1 MREWLPTTVTD
12 DLTSGTDSTPGG
24 IAKTEAATGAKTQP
38 ASKKAAKKSVAE
50 SAGTGPVDAGGPLP
64 IEAINPKDIK
74 IKLASHKGGIMI
86 AGPSREVFVC
96 ENLIEG
102 GRFNG
107 ITLGNYSVVDSNGLE
122 TGTTIGV
129 ATVQEDP
136 CSTTGTLEP
145 PGSSTTGTQGTEIVA
160 GGLLVDIT
168 IDRNRI
174 SNMGLCGIGPIGLF
188 DLLRIFEVISITNLT
203 ITNNTI
209 RNTVLRSTAAL
220 STFGALDSQE
230 TYKASSPS
238 AQDAAGNFTDIN
250 AGQGSFSTA
259 EPITS
264 GASFPYA
271 AICVPAVENL
281 VIRDNAIADFGAKP
295 GVGANGIFVLN
306 GEMVDIS
313 RNQVLETRDWSA
325 ASLEAGPTSAA
336 MHGGIVLALVTP
348 PRLPDTTTAQ
358 DVLTGESA
366 ASSKNIFTNMIYEP
380 GLPALRVEENV
391 VRIGLGQALLAIGFG
406 PFAISNNHFSCGG
419 MVRGRGLPIA
429 QTVLILN
436 LGAAI
441 ETEDSLKMTDIY
453 SYATQRSTDTNPYV
467 YSGGGLAR
475 RAFATS
481 SNGTVLFSDNIC
493 QLEARASRQQ
503 SITSIAIMSVD
514 HLNFTG
520 NHSWV
525 DTVAIDAIFDAVL
538 VAGSV
543 NVTNNR
549 FQESPQSVL
558 ASGLTAG
565 VVNITSQN
573 ISTFC
578 LLVYGAPSFTI
589 NQSNLALIS
598 MVAPELCSSLNQQ
611 QQ

>member
-1 MREWLPTTVTD
+1 M
-12 DLTSGTDSTPGG
+12 
-24 IAKTEAATGAKTQP
+24 
-38 ASKKAAKKSVAE
+38 
-50 SAGTGPVDAGGPLP
+50 
-64 IEAINPKDIK
+64 
-74 IKLASHKGGIMI
+74 
-86 AGPSREVFVC
+86 
-96 ENLIEG
+96 
-102 GRFNG
+102 
-107 ITLGNYSVVDSNGLE
+107 
-122 TGTTIGV
+122 
-129 ATVQEDP
+129 
-136 CSTTGTLEP
+136 
-145 PGSSTTGTQGTEIVA
+145 
-160 GGLLVDIT
+160 
-168 IDRNRI
+168 
-174 SNMGLCGIGPIGLF
+174 
-188 DLLRIFEVISITNLT
+188 
-203 ITNNTI
+203 
-209 RNTVLRSTAAL
+209 
-220 STFGALDSQE
+220 STFGSQASQE

-271 AICVPAVENL
+271 AISVPAVENL
-281 VIRDNAIADFGAKP
+281 VIRDNAIANFGAKP
-295 GVGANGIFVLN
+295 GLGANGIFVLN

-313 RNQVLETRDWSA
+313 RNQVLETRDWSE
-325 ASLEAGPTSAA
+325 ASREAGPTSAA

-348 PRLPDTTTAQ
+348 PRLPDTTT
-358 DVLTGESA
+358 
-366 ASSKNIFTNMIYEP
+366 IFTTMIYEP

-406 PFAISNNHFSCGG
+406 PFAISKNHFSCGG
-419 MVRGRGLPIA
+419 MVRGRDFPIA

-441 ETEDSLKMTDIY
+441 ETEDSLKMMDIY
-453 SYATQRSTDTNPYV
+453 NYATQRSTGTNPYV
-467 YSGGGLAR
+467 YSGGGLASS
-475 RAFATS
+475 AFAAS

-493 QLEARASRQQ
+493 QLEARASREP

-525 DTVAIDAIFDAVL
+525 DTVAIDAIFDAVV

-549 FQESPQSVL
+549 LQESPQSVL
-558 ASGLTAG
+558 VSGLTAG

-578 LLVYGAPSFTI
+578 LVVDGKPGFTI

-598 MVAPELCSSLNQQ
+598 MGGKDPCSSLNKQQ
-611 QQ
+611 Q